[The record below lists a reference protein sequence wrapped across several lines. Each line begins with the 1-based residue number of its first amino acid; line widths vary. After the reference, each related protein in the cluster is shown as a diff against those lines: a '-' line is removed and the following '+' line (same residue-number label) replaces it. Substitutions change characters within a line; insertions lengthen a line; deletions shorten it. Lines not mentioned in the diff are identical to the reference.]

1 MKILYLTPSHID
13 YLSDQIY
20 VGLCQNLG
28 WDSII
33 DYPYKAIYHNPEKK
47 VPSLPQNPGQQYQL
61 EEVISGLEQHAF
73 DFVVLSAI
81 RKEPLE
87 TLESLSHQCRS
98 LPPIIL
104 LDGDDGVEINTKL
117 FEKYRFSLYFKR
129 EYLQTH
135 DHRLDHFYNQW
146 KAFGFA
152 KSISDRT
159 YPLPF
164 SAIINTPPMHAG
176 KPQDID
182 ISFMGIASHRNRIR
196 AVNILQSAPDIKF
209 EGNVF
214 AGPTTRKSKTALGTF
229 NILKAKMQGDPYPSE
244 KEQNKKLSYDNYFQL
259 LARSKMGLSIRGA
272 GFDTVRYW
280 EIVASKRLLVSERPY
295 IYIPDN
301 FEHGKHAL
309 FCRPDLSDLL
319 PLIRQYIHEEG
330 LCQNMIEQAYQHLLR
345 YHTCEQRAKQ
355 FLNICQQKL

>member
-47 VPSLPQNPGQQYQL
+47 DPSLPQNPGQHYQL
-61 EEVISGLEQHAF
+61 EEIISELQKHAF
-73 DFVVLSAI
+73 DFVILSAI

-87 TLESLSHQCRS
+87 ALEALSHQCA
-98 LPPIIL
+98 LPPLIL
-104 LDGDDGVEINTKL
+104 LDGDDGVEINTQL
-117 FEKYRFSLYFKR
+117 FKKYRFSLYFKR
-129 EYLQTH
+129 EFLHTNGH
-135 DHRLDHFYNQW
+135 SLGHLHNRW
-146 KAFGFA
+146 KAYGVT

-159 YPLPF
+159 HPLPF
-164 SAIINTPPMHAG
+164 SAILNGTSSHHG
-176 KPQDID
+176 NHQDLD
-182 ISFMGIASHRNRIR
+182 ISFVGIASHRNRIS
-196 AVNILQSAPDIKF
+196 AVNILQNATDLKF
-209 EGNVF
+209 EGKVF
-214 AGPTTRKSKTALGTF
+214 AGPTTRKSKLAQGTF
-229 NILKAKMQGDPYPSE
+229 KILQAKLQGDPYPTE
-244 KEQNKKLSYDNYFQL
+244 EEQNEKLSYDEYFRL

-280 EIVASKRLLVSERPY
+280 EIVAAKRLLVSEKPY
-295 IYIPDN
+295 IYIPHN

-319 PLIRQYIHEEG
+319 PLIRQYVHDEG
-330 LCQNMIEQAYQHLLR
+330 FCQTMIEQAYQHLLR

-355 FLNICQQKL
+355 FLLICRQKL